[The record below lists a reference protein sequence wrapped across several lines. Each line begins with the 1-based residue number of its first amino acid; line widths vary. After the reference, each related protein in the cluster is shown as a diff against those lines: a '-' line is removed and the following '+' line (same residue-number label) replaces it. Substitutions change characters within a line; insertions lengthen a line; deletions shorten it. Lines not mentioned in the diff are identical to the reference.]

1 MRKRFK
7 WFFKSRQKK
16 GENKMSKEVEKQVQ
30 HLTNRISNMS
40 DRVAIL
46 ESDMFRLKEQV
57 AEDMK
62 TLIKLVQKK
71 Q

>member
-1 MRKRFK
+1 
-7 WFFKSRQKK
+7 
-16 GENKMSKEVEKQVQ
+16 MSKEVEKQVQ